1 MLVFPTG
8 WAKTIMIKTLYHY
21 TTFISLKEKEISIL
35 LNFIQC
41 FFSYYFNYEAQLWWS
56 RKSRSWIQESSIS
69 NYTVYVISANSV
81 H

>member
-21 TTFISLKEKEISIL
+21 TTFISLKEKEISIF

-41 FFSYYFNYEAQLWWS
+41 CFFLLLQLTDFTKLKYDDQENLDLEY
-56 RKSRSWIQESSIS
+56 RKVQ
-69 NYTVYVISANSV
+69 
-81 H
+81 

>member
-21 TTFISLKEKEISIL
+21 TTFISLKEKEISIF

-41 FFSYYFNYEAQLWWS
+41 YFFLLLQLTDYDDQENLDLEY
-56 RKSRSWIQESSIS
+56 RKVQ
-69 NYTVYVISANSV
+69 
-81 H
+81 

>member
-41 FFSYYFNYEAQLWWS
+41 FFFLLLQLTDSKLDSEAQIWWS
-56 RKSRSWIQESSIS
+56 RKSRSWI
-69 NYTVYVISANSV
+69 
-81 H
+81 

>member
-21 TTFISLKEKEISIL
+21 TTFISFKEKEISIF

-41 FFSYYFNYEAQLWWS
+41 WFFLLLQLTDYSEAQIWWS
-56 RKSRSWIQESSIS
+56 RKSRSWI
-69 NYTVYVISANSV
+69 
-81 H
+81 